1 MPAASS
7 RSVIEIS
14 RRKLTNFH
22 DDHVESGNSPS
33 DGTCALVAISRV
45 LNLHKS
51 LPHRIAV

>member
-51 LPHRIAV
+51 LPHCIAV